1 MRQFFV
7 LNLAVA
13 ALIVGACE
21 RKEASGSTPAPANTT
36 SSAPSAIPANAFLAS
51 PPADAKPV
59 KDVKAL
65 AKGGDKVVLVGRI
78 GMGEEPFVKGRS
90 VFTIVDLGV
99 KYCGEETKDSCQT
112 PWDYCCEPSDVLAA
126 NSATIQF
133 VSANGQPIRADLNGV
148 HGLKPLA
155 IVSVV
160 GTVAEGNGTSL
171 VINADS
177 LYVKP

>member
-1 MRQFFV
+1 MRPILVF
-7 LNLAVA
+7 NVA
-13 ALIVGACE
+13 LVALSVGACE
-21 RKEASGSTPAPANTT
+21 QRGSSSPAQAPANTT
-36 SSAPSAIPANAFLAS
+36 SAAPASIPAGAFLAAA
-51 PPADAKPV
+51 PTDAKPV
-59 KDVKAL
+59 KEVKAS
-65 AKGGDKVVLVGRI
+65 AKEGDKVVLVGRI

-160 GTVAEGNGTSL
+160 GTVAEGNGASL